1 MGWQRF
7 GNGCF
12 GGIGGHGMGGPF
24 MALFGFLFFLLVVA
38 LVAWLIVT
46 LVRRGR
52 HYHRAAAAPES
63 AAALPKADD
72 PLEVLRMRY
81 ARGEVTKEQ
90 YDAIREDLAK

>member
-38 LVAWLIVT
+38 LVAWLIVV
-46 LVRRGR
+46 LVRRGG
-52 HYHRAAAAPES
+52 HYHRAAASES
-63 AAALPKADD
+63 AGALPKAEDA
-72 PLEVLRMRY
+72 LEVLRLRY
-81 ARGEVTKEQ
+81 ARGEITREQ
-90 YDAIREDLAK
+90 YQAMREDLAK

>member
-38 LVAWLIVT
+38 LVAWLVVA

-52 HYHRAAAAPES
+52 YYHRAAVSES
-63 AAALPKADD
+63 AGALPKSEDA
-72 PLEVLRMRY
+72 LEVLRLRY
-81 ARGEVTKEQ
+81 ARGEITREQ
-90 YDAIREDLAK
+90 YQAMREDLAK